1 MEHIMSALPAFRT
14 TAYEPCFTYTGVY
27 YFGPL
32 NVKKGISV
40 VKRWGAIFTCINYT
54 KKTIRS
60 WSLPSSLTVLLMS
73 SEDL

>member
-1 MEHIMSALPAFRT
+1 MEHMMSALPAFRS
-14 TAYEPCFTYTGVY
+14 TAYVPCFAYTGVY

-40 VKRWGAIFTCINYT
+40 VKRWGAIFTYINYT

-60 WSLPSSLTVLLMS
+60 WSLPSSLTVLLMP